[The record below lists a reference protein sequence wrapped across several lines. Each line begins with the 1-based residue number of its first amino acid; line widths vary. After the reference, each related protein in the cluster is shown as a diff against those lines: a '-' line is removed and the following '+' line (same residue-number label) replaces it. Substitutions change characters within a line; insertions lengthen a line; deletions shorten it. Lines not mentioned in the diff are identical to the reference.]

1 MMSFVVAITAEKW
14 AACVLFAIPWLM
26 CVYEIYRGLTKGIMR
41 EYARSSYREIESS
54 AGRPDKYCHRNREP
68 KTFWCL
74 FAFYVL
80 FTVLIPAGMY
90 AALAREVTE
99 PKVNPGNG
107 SATELDDEGA

>member
-1 MMSFVVAITAEKW
+1 MGFTVAITAEKW

-26 CVYEIYRGLTKGIMR
+26 CIYEVCRGLSKGVMR

-80 FTVLIPAGMY
+80 FTVLIPIGMY
-90 AALAREVTE
+90 AALAREETE
-99 PKVNPGNG
+99 STVNPGQNNETPIQN
-107 SATELDDEGA
+107 STP